1 MHMIFMNMRQK
12 ISAVLAGFLLC
23 VVTITMT
30 GCAAFTKKQQAGA
43 VVEVNGHYLYRST
56 LDALTVGLSSEDS
69 LRVAQQ
75 YITQWAKD
83 ALLFDKAKSH
93 TTPEMEELVEDYRRT
108 LYMHAYEE
116 YLVDRKMSKTISDSM
131 ALQIYAQM
139 PDRFVLN
146 ESIVKGLMIVVP
158 NDAPTIAKLRKWLEK
173 ESLDNIEKY
182 AYQNANGYELFT
194 DRWLTTTDIMTHMPI
209 ERADL
214 ETKLKSDN
222 QIEVTDS
229 LKTYLLQV
237 NEKHLRGEQMPLEYA
252 RPQIEKII
260 LSARQVEFLQKERE
274 RLYNEAIQSGRI
286 KFYE

>member
-108 LYMHAYEE
+108 LYVHAYEE
-116 YLVDRKMSKTISDSM
+116 YLVERKMSKTISDSM

-146 ESIVKGLMIVVP
+146 ESIVKGLMVVVP

-214 ETKLKSDN
+214 ETKLKSNN

-252 RPQIEKII
+252 RPQIEKIV